1 MLITKLRYVDTKPS
15 IVESKSFI
23 KDKTTKH
30 KMKNFNVIP
39 KTVHMFLLTKPEAN
53 TAKTDSILRLKYQFC
68 CPNDEI
74 KAST

>member
-30 KMKNFNVIP
+30 KMKNFEVIP
-39 KTVHMFLLTKPEAN
+39 KTVFLFLLTKPEAN
-53 TAKTDSILRLKYQFC
+53 TAKTDSILRLKHKFC
-68 CPNDEI
+68 CPNEEI